1 MSGLSGM
8 LKRRDL
14 LRLSAGGL
22 ALGATGSLFAR
33 SASADTLNA
42 LIQQAR
48 GAGQDRVVMA
58 GGTGAYVDLV
68 KKHFYEPFTASTGI
82 KVDVVG
88 GSYGERIAK
97 LKAMAAAGT
106 MEWDAIAMSIDSL
119 VPQSTPLLM
128 DLGSCATLDDVVAK
142 GVSGA
147 CVKHGVLFDIGGGVL
162 TYDTRAFPSGKP
174 QPRGWSDFWDVKAF
188 PGPRALPNMGT
199 PWWVLIAA
207 LIADGVSTDK
217 LFPLDVD
224 RALKK
229 MAEIKDNIAVWWRSG
244 DQSQQIFRNREVV
257 MAMMFSGRASRLQA
271 EGVPLNVNWDG
282 AILDASVWAVT
293 KNAPRPHAALALLN
307 FIYTRPDAHVA
318 FIGESFNATAQ
329 REAVDL
335 LPQDKRGSVVTA
347 QANWSKVVQIDREW
361 LAQNQEAVLKRWTA
375 WLAG

>member
-1 MSGLSGM
+1 MIKLGETV
-8 LKRRDL
+8 KRRDL
-14 LRLSAGGL
+14 LRLSAGSFAL
-22 ALGATGSLFAR
+22 AATGGVFSRPA
-33 SASADTLNA
+33 AADTLNA

-48 GAGQDRVVMA
+48 NAGQDRVVMA

-68 KKHFYEPFTASTGI
+68 KKYFYEPFTTMTGI
-82 KVDVVG
+82 KVDVIG

-119 VPQSTPLLM
+119 TPQAEPLLV

-147 CVKHGVLFDIGGGVL
+147 CVKHGVLFDIGGGIL
-162 TYDTRAFPSGKP
+162 TYDTRAFPGGKP
-174 QPRGWSDFWDVKAF
+174 QPQGWTDFWNVKAF
-188 PGPRALPNMGT
+188 PGPRALPNMGS

-207 LIADGVSTDK
+207 LIADGVPTDK

-229 MAEIKDNIAVWWRSG
+229 MDEIKDNIAVWWRSG

-271 EGVPLNVNWDG
+271 EGLPVNVDWNG
-282 AILDASVWAVT
+282 AIVDASVWAVT
-293 KNAPRPHAALALLN
+293 KNAPRPHAALALLD
-307 FIYTRPDAHVA
+307 FIYTRPDAHA
-318 FIGESFNATAQ
+318 TFIGESFNATAQ
-329 REAVDL
+329 REAIDL
-335 LPQDKRGSVVTA
+335 LPQDKRASVVTA
-347 QANWSKVVQIDREW
+347 QANWSKVVHIDRGW